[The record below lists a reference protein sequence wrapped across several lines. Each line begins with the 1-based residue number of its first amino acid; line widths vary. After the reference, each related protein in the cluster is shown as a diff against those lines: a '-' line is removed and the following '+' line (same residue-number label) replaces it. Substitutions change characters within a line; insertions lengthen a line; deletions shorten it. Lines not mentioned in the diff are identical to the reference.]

1 MRYLIPRVISIN
13 TQERLCMRSICL
25 ITILLLASVGPS
37 VVSSESVCTVIET
50 LEFDGQNANESV
62 TTQVEFGN
70 RVPGSNASMELRN
83 WFMETRPNFQ
93 WTLDPHSREG
103 YNLTNLEGRLIPDD
117 AQENGSVI
125 VLAAHYDSRDR
136 AERDPDPNMT
146 DVPIPGANDG
156 GSGVAVLWELARI
169 LPSIGLEHE
178 VWILLTDA
186 EDQGPIPSML
196 GAKAWAEN
204 RSEEDILRIDAFL
217 LVDMIGDAD
226 LKIYR
231 THPPNL
237 NNAEGNRLWGAVE
250 NLSGPLGLLDN
261 ITDCN
266 GNPGIDIV
274 NFSRTDGVID
284 DHVPMLNVGIPAIDF
299 IDIRYGE
306 NATEWQGY
314 WHTHEDTPDKV
325 SAESLAHI
333 GRLIELGLREGSWL
347 TSQENLSEVDSP
359 NVDDSSST
367 FSTMVTATL
376 LTMIALILLIFLGLH
391 ESVRLKR

>member
-1 MRYLIPRVISIN
+1 
-13 TQERLCMRSICL
+13 MRSICL

>member
-1 MRYLIPRVISIN
+1 
-13 TQERLCMRSICL
+13 MRSICL

-169 LPSIGLEHE
+169 LPSMGLEHE

-204 RSEEDILRIDAFL
+204 RSEEDISRIDAFL

-266 GNPGIDIV
+266 GNPGMDIV

-359 NVDDSSST
+359 NVDDSSSN

>member
-1 MRYLIPRVISIN
+1 
-13 TQERLCMRSICL
+13 MRSICL

-103 YNLTNLEGRLIPDD
+103 YNLTNLEGRLIPDG

-204 RSEEDILRIDAFL
+204 RSEEDISRIDAFL

-266 GNPGIDIV
+266 GNPGMDIV

>member
-1 MRYLIPRVISIN
+1 
-13 TQERLCMRSICL
+13 MRSICL

-169 LPSIGLEHE
+169 LPSMGLEHE

-204 RSEEDILRIDAFL
+204 RSEEDISRIDAFL

-266 GNPGIDIV
+266 GNPGMDIV